1 MKKTNQF
8 KASFKLVKKRGL
20 DISLL
25 EDIVEKLRT
34 DKPLEANHRNHELT
48 GNFKGVWE
56 CHIQPDWL
64 LLNLFGNFS
73 FGTGYFEM
81 RCSKSRYLCALE
93 LVDQFDNEVIE
104 LAFII
109 LQRQ

>member
-1 MKKTNQF
+1 MIYELKKTSRF
-8 KASFKLVKKRGL
+8 KSSFKLAKKRGL

-34 DKPLEANHRNHELT
+34 DLPLEEKHRNHELT

-64 LLNLFGNFS
+64 LLYYKSKYTEN
-73 FGTGYFEM
+73 GTE
-81 RCSKSRYLCALE
+81 KVVLVLT
-93 LVDQFDNEVIE
+93 LVDTGSHSDIYK
-104 LAFII
+104 
-109 LQRQ
+109 